1 MSPILASQWTK
12 LRRPGMLA
20 ALAAGVA
27 VASLGT
33 VLTVLGA
40 GSTDAPGG
48 RGPRA
53 RGLTVAELTSS
64 HGLGDALTRLS
75 TLLGV
80 IVLGVA
86 ASVLASE
93 YTLGTLR
100 NLLVWE
106 PRRIRLATGTWLAL
120 TLATTAAVALACI
133 VAVAAG
139 TLAATP
145 AGHPTDA
152 WWSTAGISDLAATI
166 ADLILAASGW
176 TLFGALLAQAFR
188 SPVTATAVGIAYAL
202 PFETI
207 LTNVS
212 TDLGRWLPGQ
222 LLTTLAEGGSSTTS
236 STAALLTLTAYAIPC
251 SGLALWSFQRQD
263 VAL

>member
-80 IVLGVA
+80 IVFGVA
-86 ASVLASE
+86 ASALASE
-93 YTLGTLR
+93 Y
-100 NLLVWE
+100 
-106 PRRIRLATGTWLAL
+106 ALAL

-176 TLFGALLAQAFR
+176 TLFGALLAEAFR

-236 STAALLTLTAYAIPC
+236 STAALLTLIAYAIPC